1 MKKRLLI
8 LAVFCMVS
16 VGCIPVLGGQYVT
29 NADML
34 ESDEGIHSL
43 EQQQGTTVKEL
54 YDAIH
59 KVIKENPKEF
69 ELKGNDFGENKAVVW
84 VYSSKY
90 KQQVTFYAYK
100 ESEFVYLGIDIG
112 KESKADNDIKDI
124 YYLEDLVQKNLK

>member
-8 LAVFCMVS
+8 LVMFCMVS

-43 EQQQGTTVKEL
+43 EQQQGTTVKQL

-59 KVIKENPKEF
+59 KAIKENPKEF
-69 ELKGNDFGENKAVVW
+69 ELKGDDFSENKSVIW

-90 KQQVTFYAYK
+90 SQQVTFYVYK
-100 ESEFVYLGIDIG
+100 DGEYVYLGIDIG
-112 KESKADNDIKDI
+112 KESKADEDIKDI

>member
-8 LAVFCMVS
+8 LVMFCMVS

-29 NADML
+29 TADML

-43 EQQQGTTVKEL
+43 EQQQGTTVKQL

-59 KVIKENPKEF
+59 KAIKENPKEF
-69 ELKGNDFGENKAVVW
+69 ELKGDDFSENKSVIW

-90 KQQVTFYAYK
+90 SQQVTFYAYK
-100 ESEFVYLGIDIG
+100 EGEFVYLGIDIG
-112 KESKADNDIKDI
+112 KESKADEDIKDI